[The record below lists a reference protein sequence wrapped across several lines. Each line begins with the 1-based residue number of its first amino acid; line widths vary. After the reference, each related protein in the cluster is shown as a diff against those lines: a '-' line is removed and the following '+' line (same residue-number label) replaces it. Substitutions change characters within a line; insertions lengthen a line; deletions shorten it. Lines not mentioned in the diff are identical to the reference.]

1 MGIFGV
7 FRRGVGLAKNG
18 VGKTTLKSN
27 DAKNI
32 QNFKNYMCEMINS
45 VSGEEQVAATTT
57 EDLKADILS
66 RVESMFDYVKDVR
79 DDLKIKRFYLFL
91 DDMMEI
97 AREIE
102 EKGHMKDEQ
111 MYDIWSLITMF
122 NDEVE
127 NDMPICRAREYLE
140 MRLSSI
146 IKVLQGEKIFFRKN
160 GNPVSFI
167 CEYLE
172 G

>member
-1 MGIFGV
+1 MSEII
-7 FRRGVGLAKNG
+7 
-18 VGKTTLKSN
+18 KSG
-27 DAKNI
+27 
-32 QNFKNYMCEMINS
+32 
-45 VSGEEQVAATTT
+45 SGEAIVTATTT

-97 AREIE
+97 AREID

-122 NDEVE
+122 NDEVA
-127 NDMPICRAREYLE
+127 NDMPICSAREYLE

-146 IKVLQGEKIFFRKN
+146 IKVLQGEKIIFREN

>member
-1 MGIFGV
+1 MD
-7 FRRGVGLAKNG
+7 K
-18 VGKTTLKSN
+18 
-27 DAKNI
+27 
-32 QNFKNYMCEMINS
+32 KNYQ

-111 MYDIWSLITMF
+111 MYDILSLITMF
-122 NDEVE
+122 NDEVA
-127 NDMPICRAREYLE
+127 NDMPICSAREYLE

-146 IKVLQGEKIFFRKN
+146 IKVLQGEKIIFRKN

>member
-1 MGIFGV
+1 MSEV
-7 FRRGVGLAKNG
+7 MK
-18 VGKTTLKSN
+18 
-27 DAKNI
+27 
-32 QNFKNYMCEMINS
+32 S

-102 EKGHMKDEQ
+102 EKGHIKDEQ

-122 NDEVE
+122 NDEVA
-127 NDMPICRAREYLE
+127 NDMPICSAREYLE

-146 IKVLQGEKIFFRKN
+146 IKVLQGEKIIFRKN

>member
-1 MGIFGV
+1 
-7 FRRGVGLAKNG
+7 
-18 VGKTTLKSN
+18 
-27 DAKNI
+27 
-32 QNFKNYMCEMINS
+32 
-45 VSGEEQVAATTT
+45 
-57 EDLKADILS
+57 
-66 RVESMFDYVKDVR
+66 
-79 DDLKIKRFYLFL
+79 
-91 DDMMEI
+91 MMEI

-102 EKGHMKDEQ
+102 EKGHIKDEQ

-122 NDEVE
+122 NDEVA
-127 NDMPICRAREYLE
+127 NDMPRSSAREYLE

-146 IKVLQGEKIFFRKN
+146 IKVLPGEKIFFRKN

>member
-1 MGIFGV
+1 M
-7 FRRGVGLAKNG
+7 
-18 VGKTTLKSN
+18 
-27 DAKNI
+27 
-32 QNFKNYMCEMINS
+32 NS

-122 NDEVE
+122 NDEVA
-127 NDMPICRAREYLE
+127 NDMPICSAREYLE

-146 IKVLQGEKIFFRKN
+146 IKVLQGEKIIFRKN

>member
-1 MGIFGV
+1 M
-7 FRRGVGLAKNG
+7 K
-18 VGKTTLKSN
+18 
-27 DAKNI
+27 
-32 QNFKNYMCEMINS
+32 S
-45 VSGEEQVAATTT
+45 VSGEEQVTATTT

-79 DDLKIKRFYLFL
+79 EDLKIKRFYLFL

-111 MYDIWSLITMF
+111 MYDILSLITMF
-122 NDEVE
+122 NDEVA
-127 NDMPICRAREYLE
+127 NDMPICSAREYLE

-146 IKVLQGEKIFFRKN
+146 IKVLQGEKIIFRKN

>member
-1 MGIFGV
+1 M
-7 FRRGVGLAKNG
+7 K
-18 VGKTTLKSN
+18 
-27 DAKNI
+27 
-32 QNFKNYMCEMINS
+32 S

-97 AREIE
+97 AREID
-102 EKGHMKDEQ
+102 EKGYMKDEQ

-122 NDEVE
+122 NDEVA
-127 NDMPICRAREYLE
+127 NDMPICSAREYLE

-146 IKVLQGEKIFFRKN
+146 IKVLQGEKIIFRKN

>member
-1 MGIFGV
+1 MSEV
-7 FRRGVGLAKNG
+7 MK
-18 VGKTTLKSN
+18 
-27 DAKNI
+27 
-32 QNFKNYMCEMINS
+32 S
-45 VSGEEQVAATTT
+45 VSGEEQVTATTT

-79 DDLKIKRFYLFL
+79 EDLKIKRFYLFL

-111 MYDIWSLITMF
+111 MYDILSLITMF
-122 NDEVE
+122 NDEVA
-127 NDMPICRAREYLE
+127 NDMPICSAREYLE

-146 IKVLQGEKIFFRKN
+146 IKVLQGEKIIFRKN